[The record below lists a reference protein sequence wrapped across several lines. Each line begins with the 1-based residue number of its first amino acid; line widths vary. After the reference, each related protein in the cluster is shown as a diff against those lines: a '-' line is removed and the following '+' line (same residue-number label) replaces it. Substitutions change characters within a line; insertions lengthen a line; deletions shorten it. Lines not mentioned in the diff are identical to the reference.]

1 VWHEVKARLDQTGTT
16 TIPVSVEAAEPGDV
30 VADVTEPGDGERVA
44 EADAAGAEAAG
55 AGAAGADAE
64 PHETPASS
72 PGAP

>member
-1 VWHEVKARLDQTGTT
+1 
-16 TIPVSVEAAEPGDV
+16 VSVEAAEPGDV
-30 VADVTEPGDGERVA
+30 MVDAAEPGDGERVA

-55 AGAAGADAE
+55 AGAAGAGAE